1 MQLIIGR
8 LSMTTSKFNRLG
20 TLISLFLVIIIAIS
34 GIVAWSKYRG
44 SQPIEISQSP
54 SQELHDEIYIG
65 GAVNNP
71 GFYPLAV
78 NDGIEALIQAAGGIT
93 DNADLSQLKLYIP
106 EVGEEEPPQKIDIN
120 RAEIWLLEA
129 LPGIGEA
136 KAQAIIAY
144 HEQNGPFRNINELT
158 KVEGIGTTIY
168 EQIKE
173 LVTVAD

>member
-1 MQLIIGR
+1 MA
-8 LSMTTSKFNRLG
+8 TSKFNRFG
-20 TLISLFLVIIIAIS
+20 TLITLILVAIIVIG
-34 GIVAWSKYRG
+34 GIVVWSRYSG
-44 SQPIEISQSP
+44 GQPIEIAQSP
-54 SQELHDEIYIG
+54 SQELHGEIYII
-65 GAVNNP
+65 GAVNDP
-71 GFYPLAV
+71 GLYPLTAG
-78 NDGIEALIQAAGGIT
+78 DGVEDIIQAAGGIT

-106 EVGEEEPPQKIDIN
+106 EVGEEQPQKIDIN

-144 HEQNGPFRNINELT
+144 REQNGPFRNIKELT
-158 KVEGIGTTIY
+158 KVEGIGTTTY